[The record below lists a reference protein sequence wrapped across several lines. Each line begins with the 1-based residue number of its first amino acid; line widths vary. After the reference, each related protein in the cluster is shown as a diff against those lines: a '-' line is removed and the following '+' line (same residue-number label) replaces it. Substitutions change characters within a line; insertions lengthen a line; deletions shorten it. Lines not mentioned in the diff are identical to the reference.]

1 VFRKVW
7 TKLNKLWS
15 SKNRGFTVFWVL
27 CVLTLTS
34 ALWGFALEASVKG
47 PAQVPTPPTLIV
59 SFQPGSPAP
68 LRLSIDSFLEKISG
82 RPEVIL
88 TAGGSFAR
96 RQKYSD
102 WSVDVR
108 GFTGYKCPG
117 QPSVRIT
124 RLPREGPHESYLSG
138 QSALPR
144 VPGADFLTVKLCW
157 NSGAPLSTSG
167 AYISAALPAVLT
179 SLGQAGKV
187 TRFLVLSNPTLSS
200 YISAGGV
207 PPTVASGQ
215 GWVWDSDL
223 SEALQSQARYDI
235 PVIASSLSGLQRDNR
250 LAFFSGILFGVAG
263 GGFVSLLPALLEAVD
278 RRKAKQE
285 NGDASG
291 QHSHSGDQRAPA
303 GE

>member
-1 VFRKVW
+1 MFRKVW
-7 TKLNKLWS
+7 TKLNELWS

-34 ALWGFALEASVKG
+34 ALLGFALEASVKG

-68 LRLSIDSFLEKISG
+68 RRLSLYSFLEKISG

-96 RQKYSD
+96 QQKYSA

-117 QPSVRIT
+117 QPGVRT
-124 RLPREGPHESYLSG
+124 ARLPHEGPHESYLFG
-138 QSALPR
+138 QSALSG
-144 VPGADFLTVKLCW
+144 VHGADFLTVKLCW
-157 NSGAPLSTSG
+157 NSGAPLLTSG
-167 AYISAALPAVLT
+167 AYISAALPAVLAPR
-179 SLGQAGKV
+179 GQAGKV
-187 TRFLVLSNPTLSS
+187 TRFLVLSNPALSD
-200 YISAGGV
+200 YISARGV
-207 PPTVASGQ
+207 PPSVASGQ
-215 GWVWDSDL
+215 QWDWDSDL

-250 LAFFSGILFGVAG
+250 LAFFSGILFGIAG

-278 RRKAKQE
+278 RRNARQKTGE
-285 NGDASG
+285 ASE
-291 QHSHSGDQRAPA
+291 QHAHPGDQRAPA